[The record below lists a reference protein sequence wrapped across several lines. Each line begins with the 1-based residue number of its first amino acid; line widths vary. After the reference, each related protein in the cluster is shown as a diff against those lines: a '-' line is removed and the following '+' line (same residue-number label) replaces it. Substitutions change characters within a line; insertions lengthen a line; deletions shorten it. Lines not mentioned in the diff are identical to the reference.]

1 MSEEKGSQEICLLNA
16 QVGQISVH
24 TSGLAW
30 ALLLGF
36 GLERPFRGIG
46 VPKKGFFVKTILSLL
61 VIVAAAA
68 LLEGSAKA
76 QPSPQAPRIGVLVTG
91 ALPTLGERP
100 SRQLFV
106 PALQEL
112 GYIDG
117 QTVIL
122 EIRSSEG
129 KLDLLPNLAADL
141 VRLKV
146 SVIVAAGPEATG
158 AAIKAT
164 RTIPIVMHD
173 AGDPVSRE
181 FVESLS
187 MPGGNVTGLS
197 SAARGVYGK
206 QMELLK
212 DIIPSVSRVAL
223 LNSRERKGFAG
234 GFQRAAKALHV
245 ELEPVDVNSAE
256 QFEGAFAKITSLR
269 PDALI
274 TAREFL
280 TIRHG
285 KQIADFALKQRLPS
299 MYESREFV
307 QAGGLLSYG
316 VNYRA
321 AWRRAA
327 FFVDKI
333 LKGANPANLPVEAPQ
348 IELVINLGTAKKLG
362 ITIAPELLLEADE
375 VIK

>member
-1 MSEEKGSQEICLLNA
+1 MR
-16 QVGQISVH
+16 
-24 TSGLAW
+24 
-30 ALLLGF
+30 ALYW
-36 GLERPFRGIG
+36 
-46 VPKKGFFVKTILSLL
+46 L
-61 VIVAAAA
+61 VLVAA
-68 LLEGSAKA
+68 LLAFAEGSVNA
-76 QPSPQAPRIGVLVTG
+76 QRQLQVPRIGVLVTG
-91 ALPTLGERP
+91 SLPTLGERP

-122 EIRSSEG
+122 EVRSSEG

-141 VRLKV
+141 VRLNV

-158 AAIKAT
+158 AAMKAT
-164 RTIPIVMHD
+164 RTIPIVMLG
-173 AGDPVSRE
+173 AGDPVGRE

-187 MPGGNVTGLS
+187 VPGGNVTGLS

-212 DIIPSVSRVAL
+212 DTIPSVSRVAL
-223 LNSRERKGFAG
+223 LNSRERKGFVRE
-234 GFQRAAKALHV
+234 FQRAAKALHV

-333 LKGANPANLPVEAPQ
+333 LKGANPANLPVEGPQ
-348 IELVINLGTAKKLG
+348 FELVINLGTAKRLG
-362 ITIAPELLLEADE
+362 ITIAPELLLEANE